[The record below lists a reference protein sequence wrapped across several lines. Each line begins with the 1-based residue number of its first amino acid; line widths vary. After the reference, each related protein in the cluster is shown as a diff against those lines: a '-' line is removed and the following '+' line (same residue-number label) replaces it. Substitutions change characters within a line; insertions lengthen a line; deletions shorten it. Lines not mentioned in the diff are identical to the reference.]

1 MILFNNRMWWP
12 KRVWQK
18 HGAEGFEL
26 QSSELWG
33 SKNDLTAQF
42 QFQLA
47 GFETKSVPFFFLKVF
62 PLKNKMAFICRIL
75 EKGAVGS
82 TKGCACVCYDK
93 MQCMTK
99 IIQKLGHHASNL
111 CFVTLWVEGTLSMD
125 SLNLG
130 ETWLLDK
137 VQEPSRMGYV

>member
-1 MILFNNRMWWP
+1 
-12 KRVWQK
+12 VAA
-18 HGAEGFEL
+18 H
-26 QSSELWG
+26 
-33 SKNDLTAQF
+33 F

-62 PLKNKMAFICRIL
+62 TVKKMGFICRIL

-93 MQCMTK
+93 MQCTTK
-99 IIQKLGHHASNL
+99 IIQKLEHHASNL
-111 CFVTLWVEGTLSMD
+111 CFVTLWAKGTLSRD

-130 ETWLLDK
+130 ET
-137 VQEPSRMGYV
+137 